1 MWRGGHKTQT
11 RNGGLTEK
19 DLRYVEQYGTRL
31 DLKMWEDGKEMY
43 VRTTW
48 WDKSSRLWLPYLH
61 ILSTFNADTQNKA
74 VLASLDGRNKVLLS
88 FTIIILYF
96 DGDTNFQWRTVLLF
110 LIFVLLSA
118 IYSNHWISV
127 HYFSYR
133 SIAVDVFFNWPYD
146 AILAFSLKL
155 AVLVGRLISSNA
167 RLWTSD
173 MLFSLIISLLLNIIM
188 WCTLTVRVH

>member
-1 MWRGGHKTQT
+1 MWRGGCKTQT

-96 DGDTNFQWRTVLLF
+96 VEILIFNEGQSFFSSSLYCSLPYTAITEFQFTIFLTEVLLWMFF
-110 LIFVLLSA
+110 LIG
-118 IYSNHWISV
+118 H
-127 HYFSYR
+127 
-133 SIAVDVFFNWPYD
+133 
-146 AILAFSLKL
+146 
-155 AVLVGRLISSNA
+155 
-167 RLWTSD
+167 
-173 MLFSLIISLLLNIIM
+173 MMLLLP
-188 WCTLTVRVH
+188 LH